1 MYKNRY
7 AVIMAGGVGSR
18 FWPFSRANRPKQFH
32 DVLGT
37 GRSLLQETTDRLE
50 GLCPAENVFV
60 VTNSQ
65 YIKTVQEQLP
75 FLQEYQILAEPI
87 GRNTAPCIA
96 YSCHKIYAKNKHAEI
111 IVTPADHVILK
122 PEKFR
127 ETTAL
132 ALDLCTKQDI
142 LITLGM
148 NPRRPDTGY
157 GYIQLTSEEKE
168 SSLKKVKTFTEKPD
182 EELAKQFLESGEFV
196 WNSGIFIWSASSIIH
211 ALKTHLPEVY
221 AIFKAGNKYYYKE
234 EEKEFIK
241 KAYSECKNISID
253 YGIMEK
259 ADNVY
264 VILSDFGW
272 SDLGTWKSLYEI
284 LPKDE
289 LGNVKAGQVMAYDT
303 KNCIIRTSS
312 EKLTVIQGLNGYI
325 VAEKDGVLM
334 ICQKDKEQMV
344 KNFVADLKTEGKT
357 NFL

>member
-18 FWPFSRANRPKQFH
+18 FWPFSRADRPKQFH

-37 GRSLLQETTDRLE
+37 GKSLLQETSDRLE
-50 GLCPAENVFV
+50 GLCPPENVFV

-65 YIKTVQEQLP
+65 YVNTLKEQLP
-75 FLQEYQILAEPI
+75 FLKEHQILAEPI

-96 YSCHKIYAKNKHAEI
+96 YSCHKIYTKNKHAEI

-122 PEKFR
+122 PDKFR
-127 ETTAL
+127 ETAAL
-132 ALDLCTKQDI
+132 ALDLCSEQDI

-148 NPRRPDTGY
+148 KPQRPDTGY
-157 GYIQLTSEEKE
+157 GYIQVIDNDG
-168 SSLKKVKTFTEKPD
+168 SSPLRKVKTFTEKPD

-196 WNSGIFIWSASSIIH
+196 WNAGIFIFSASSIIR
-211 ALKTHLPEVY
+211 ALKKHLPEMY
-221 AIFKAGNKYYYKE
+221 AVFKTGDKHYYKAG
-234 EEKEFIK
+234 EKEFIK
-241 KAYSECKNISID
+241 KVYSECKNISID

-264 VILSDFGW
+264 VIPSDFGW
-272 SDLGTWKSLYEI
+272 SDLGTWRSLYEI

-289 LGNVKAGQVMAYDT
+289 LGNVKAGQIRTYDT
-303 KNCIIRTSS
+303 KNCIIRTSA

-325 VAEKDGVLM
+325 VAEENGIVM